1 MWWPVQCVVEC
12 VVQAIEH
19 FTIDGHWVPRELYF
33 TYHLK
38 LRKVF
43 GPCSVTTALILGV

>member
-1 MWWPVQCVVEC
+1 MVEC